1 MENGKIAPP
10 QQHAPSPGQL
20 ADEFVFRLLSHGK
33 EQKFN
38 VFPEVFL
45 FSGEGR
51 PIMQPV
57 FLRAIGGRWERV
69 VVHTGGEC
77 VNGAGLTRSDGEKA
91 EEEGEERR
99 RRG

>member
-1 MENGKIAPP
+1 
-10 QQHAPSPGQL
+10 
-20 ADEFVFRLLSHGK
+20 
-33 EQKFN
+33 
-38 VFPEVFL
+38 
-45 FSGEGR
+45 
-51 PIMQPV
+51 MQPV